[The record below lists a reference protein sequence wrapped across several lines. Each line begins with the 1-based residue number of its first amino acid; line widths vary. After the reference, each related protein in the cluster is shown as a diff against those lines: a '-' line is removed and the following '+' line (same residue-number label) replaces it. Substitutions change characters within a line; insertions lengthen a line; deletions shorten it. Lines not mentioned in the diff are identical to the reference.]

1 MLTHQC
7 SFWDCYTD
15 SEPEEAWCREHLLA
29 RRRGL
34 VDDCPRCGAGKYRRY
49 SICLRCLRAATAYPW
64 EPDFPVPSMNR
75 EFHVYVLQLDD
86 GGFFAGYSSDLELR
100 LMEHREGSIPATRGL
115 EPRLAWFT
123 TVESRGDAE
132 ALKARIRALCRNDS
146 REMLRRLLWFRGLVR
161 QLPIPVV
168 EGRTCQSCPRSGAA

>member
-1 MLTHQC
+1 MSTHQC

-15 SEPEEAWCREHLLA
+15 SEREEAWCREHLQA

-49 SICLRCLRAATAYPW
+49 FICLRCLRAATAYPW
-64 EPDFPVPSMNR
+64 QE
-75 EFHVYVLQLDD
+75 EFHVYVLQLGD

-100 LMEHREGSIPATRGL
+100 LMEHRDGCIPATRGL

-123 TVESRGDAE
+123 TVESRRDAE
-132 ALKARIRALCRNDS
+132 ALKARIRALCRDDS
-146 REMLRRLLWFRGLVR
+146 REMLRRLLWFRDLVR
-161 QLPIPVV
+161 ELPIPVV
-168 EGRTCQSCPRSGAA
+168 